1 MAVDEPGQE
10 PMTPQDQ
17 RLSSLEER
25 LKRAER
31 AEEKRTGRMSLESQR
46 VIRSAGT
53 RILQDLIGLPVGGA
67 LIGWFVDRWL
77 DTRPWV
83 MLAMMFIGFGIAVR
97 NVMRTTTGRD
107 DSLGK

>member
-1 MAVDEPGQE
+1 
-10 PMTPQDQ
+10 
-17 RLSSLEER
+17 
-25 LKRAER
+25 
-31 AEEKRTGRMSLESQR
+31 
-46 VIRSAGT
+46 
-53 RILQDLIGLPVGGA
+53 